1 MPSPTDIRKGRVME
15 YQGTP
20 HLVLDMLHR
29 TQGRGSGWVQATLR
43 NLKTGSSST
52 VKFRSSENVEFM
64 HTEVHKLEFSY
75 NDPSGYFFMD
85 LETYDTIEIPTEIAE
100 SIKEFL
106 VAGNMY
112 DILYVN
118 DKPTD
123 VTLPNSVEMEI
134 TEAPEG
140 LRGDTA
146 SAATKAATTES
157 GLVLQVPLFV
167 KQGDRIKINTSDKS
181 YQGRV

>member
-1 MPSPTDIRKGRVME
+1 MASPTDIRKGRVMS
-15 YQGTP
+15 YQGKP

-75 NDPSGYFFMD
+75 ADSNGYFFMD
-85 LETYDTIEIPTEIAE
+85 LETYDTIEIPAEICD

-106 VAGNMY
+106 VPTNMY
-112 DILYVN
+112 DILYVD
-118 DKPTD
+118 DKATD
-123 VTLPNSVEMEI
+123 VTLPTAVEMEI